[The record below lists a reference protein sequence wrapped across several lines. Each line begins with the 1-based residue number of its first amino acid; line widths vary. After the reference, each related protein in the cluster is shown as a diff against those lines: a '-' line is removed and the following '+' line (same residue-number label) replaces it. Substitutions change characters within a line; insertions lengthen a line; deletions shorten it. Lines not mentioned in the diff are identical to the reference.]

1 MNSPEF
7 CHVALKD
14 FNSLSS
20 YVVFSYPHT
29 SNILS

>member
-14 FNSLSS
+14 FNFLSN
-20 YVVFSYPHT
+20 YVLFSYPHT
-29 SNILS
+29 SNIFS